1 VLTERARPLYP
12 AEPGMV
18 GGDFLPQNFYPLE
31 NPAIKAKKTSPKY
44 ISLITN
50 LYLLD
55 IFFISSTLKYLL

>member
-1 VLTERARPLYP
+1 
-12 AEPGMV
+12 MV